1 MLDQDTAHAL
11 LTITTEAGAT
21 VALVG
26 DRAQLPAV
34 GRGGVLDMAAQI
46 RGRTYD
52 MTELHRFA
60 DAEYATLTL
69 TMRDR
74 ENPGEV
80 FDRLT
85 AMGLVILHA
94 DEEQAQQLGVA
105 VERTRLVLIV
115 VASLVTATAVAV
127 SGVIGFVG
135 LIVPHAVR
143 LVWGPDHRF
152 LLPMSALIGAV
163 FMIIAD
169 GVARTL
175 LASAEL
181 PVGVVT
187 AFFGA
192 PFFLYLL
199 RQKKQLLFR

>member
-80 FDRLT
+80 SDRLT
-85 AMGLVILHA
+85 AMGPGLHA
-94 DEEQAQQLGVA
+94 DEEQAQQHITEQATEGRRYGRLERQGSG
-105 VERTRLVLIV
+105 VER
-115 VASLVTATAVAV
+115 AH
-127 SGVIGFVG
+127 
-135 LIVPHAVR
+135 PH
-143 LVWGPDHRF
+143 
-152 LLPMSALIGAV
+152 GA
-163 FMIIAD
+163 
-169 GVARTL
+169 GRARR
-175 LASAEL
+175 
-181 PVGVVT
+181 G
-187 AFFGA
+187 
-192 PFFLYLL
+192 
-199 RQKKQLLFR
+199 